1 MNFFTPLDVDLAFAG
16 TLVTSALNRTTLS
29 HF

>member
-1 MNFFTPLDVDLAFAG
+1 MKFFTPLDVDLAYAG
-16 TLVTSALNRTTLS
+16 TLVTAALNRTTLP

>member
-1 MNFFTPLDVDLAFAG
+1 MNFFTPLDVDLAYAS
-16 TLVTSALNRTTLS
+16 TLVGAAMNRITLP